1 MNYIINLFGTGIRYW
16 NCEVAQEVF
25 DDMNRI
31 REKNRVEWE
40 QVLFDLDFLN
50 HYGYDHWSELAK
62 SLDQTSTPTSRSL
75 QRGRELVQHRGFLL
89 ETQNRIEIKKGGKL
103 LTRFRASELDAAA
116 TLFPLY
122 GTTFHEQT
130 LEQQEGR
137 KSFQLIQ
144 FEKGLIGKFKFEA
157 EQFSIEDLHYHLSRI
172 DTKTFL
178 SHIQLGTALLESSQE
193 DCLVVGSFVRT

>member
-1 MNYIINLFGTGIRYW
+1 MNAMKDKFIINLFGTGIRYW
-16 NCEVAQEVF
+16 NCEVAHEVF

-40 QVLFDLDFLN
+40 QVLFDLDFLH

-62 SLDQTSTPTSRSL
+62 SSANTSTEATRS
-75 QRGRELVQHRGFLL
+75 GGFLL
-89 ETQNRIEIKKGGKL
+89 EAQNRIEIKKGGKL
-103 LTRFRASELDAAA
+103 LTRYRANELDTAV
-116 TLFPLY
+116 TLFPIY
-122 GTTFHEQT
+122 STTFHEET

-178 SHIQLGTALLESSQE
+178 SHIQLATALLESSQE
-193 DCLVVGSFVRT
+193 DCLVVGSVVRIES